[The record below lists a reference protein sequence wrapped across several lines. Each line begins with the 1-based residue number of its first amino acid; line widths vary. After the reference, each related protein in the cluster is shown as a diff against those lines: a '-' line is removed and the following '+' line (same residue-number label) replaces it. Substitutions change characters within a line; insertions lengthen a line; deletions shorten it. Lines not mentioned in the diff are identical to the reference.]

1 MKISIVTVVRNNEK
15 TIADAI
21 ESVLGQTYGD
31 IEYIVID
38 GASTDG
44 TVDII
49 RRYGGRIDRFVSEP
63 DKGIYDA
70 MNKGI
75 LMATGEVVG
84 ILNSDDFYIDSHV
97 LSKVAEAFD
106 DADVGAVFADL
117 VYVRH
122 ENVSRSVR
130 RYSSKGFHPSKF
142 AYGWMPAHPT
152 FFLRKR
158 YYDQY
163 GLYKTDYRIAADY
176 ELLIRMLYVH
186 KIPYVYIPEVLTKMR
201 LGGAS
206 TRSFKSTM
214 ILNREIVRACRENG
228 IRTNVFKVYSKYPK
242 KLLELIKRK

>member
-1 MKISIVTVVRNNEK
+1 MKVSIVTVVRNNKK
-15 TIADAI
+15 TISDAI
-21 ESVLGQTYGD
+21 DSVLGQVYEN

-44 TVDII
+44 TVEVI
-49 RRYGGRIDRFVSEP
+49 RRYGDRIDHVVSEP

-75 LMATGEVVG
+75 RLATGDVIG
-84 ILNSDDFYIDSHV
+84 ILNSDDFYIDSRV
-97 LSKVAEAFD
+97 ISNVAKAFEDEA
-106 DADVGAVFADL
+106 VGAVFADL
-117 VYVRH
+117 VYVRS
-122 ENVSRSVR
+122 EELSRSVR
-130 RYSSKGFHPSKF
+130 RYSSKSFAPSKF

-152 FFLRKR
+152 FFLRKK
-158 YYDQY
+158 YYDRF
-163 GLYKTDYRIAADY
+163 GLYKTDYKIAADY

-206 TRSFKSTM
+206 TRSFKSTLT
-214 ILNREIVRACRENG
+214 LNREIVRACRENG
-228 IRTNVFKVYSKYPK
+228 IRTNLLKVYSKYPK